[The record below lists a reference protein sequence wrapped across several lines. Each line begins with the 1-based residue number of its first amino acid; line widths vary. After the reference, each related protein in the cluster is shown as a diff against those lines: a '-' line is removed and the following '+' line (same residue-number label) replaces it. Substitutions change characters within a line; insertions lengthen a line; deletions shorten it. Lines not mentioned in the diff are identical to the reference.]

1 MEVSVEL
8 AQKIINYLATR
19 PYAEVHTLIGELAQ
33 CKAKEVDD
41 ARED

>member
-1 MEVSVEL
+1 MEVPVEL

-33 CKAKEVDD
+33 CKKTEVEDVRDD
-41 ARED
+41 

>member
-1 MEVSVEL
+1 MEVTVEL

-33 CKAKEVDD
+33 CKNTEVPDGQD
-41 ARED
+41 